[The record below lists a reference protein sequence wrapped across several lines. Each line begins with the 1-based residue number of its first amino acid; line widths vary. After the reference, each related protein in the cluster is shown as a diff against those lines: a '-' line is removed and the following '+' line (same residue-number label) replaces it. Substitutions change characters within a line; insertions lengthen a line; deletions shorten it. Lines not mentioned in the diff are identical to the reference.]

1 MVDAAHRNPDW
12 EWDETVLACD
22 LVFQN
27 GWQPLPADDERIVE
41 LSCILRR
48 MSLHPVEKRLS
59 SFRNEDGV
67 SRKTHNLASSA
78 PDWGRWRSNGSERDQ
93 EVMDQFRAA
102 PDVMHGIA
110 QDLLRDAQCDTPENA
125 SKLQEDDG
133 SVLEGRYLWRFHVER
148 ERNPVLRRKK
158 IRNVLQLGDP
168 LACEACDFDFG
179 KVYGDRGQGFI
190 ECHHVRPLHEIG
202 ECRTRITDLALLCS
216 NCHRMI
222 HRKPPWPTPA
232 QLRDIIVA
240 QLAKGEDRV
249 SSVIPPEPGLE
260 LLEAEYR
267 SGAYALDTDFFR
279 PCLARCSSYDRAVG
293 YFTSHALAAWAAAV
307 PRLLAGPEASV
318 RLVVGPVLLQEDK
331 DALLYM
337 ADEEARMSYRQRMAD
352 TLLEDTVTELESG
365 SDKARLQLFCMFLAT
380 GRLQICFAFPVHVP
394 DADIYHEKFGIF
406 YFPSGSCV
414 AFSGSANETA
424 GGHRRN
430 FEYVDVF
437 RSWSAHDASRVE
449 SKISKF
455 EATWDG
461 AAPGLVIR
469 KPSATVLERIEVISA
484 RTPHRP
490 IDRPHKWE
498 HQDRARA
505 IFLERKRGILE
516 MATGTGKTRTALR
529 IASELLSSG
538 KISGLI
544 VSTAGNDLLDQWGKE
559 IRGIAE
565 LSRLVLYRHYGG
577 YHDIGRY
584 TLSLR
589 GSVLL
594 CSRQALP
601 DLRRSLPGSEIDLLI
616 VQDEVHGL
624 GSPVMRRELTGF
636 HARFPYVLGLSAT
649 PERDYDE
656 EGNSFISD
664 EIGPVIFSFGLDEA
678 IRNGILCPFRYSA
691 VEYDLTDG
699 DRRRLQQV
707 FARKE
712 AAAHAGQPWP
722 EEKLYLELSRV
733 YKTAEEKPSRFREL
747 TRGEPGVL
755 GSSIVFVETKEL
767 GESLLDAIGFATSAY
782 STYFDDDPKERLE
795 ELSSGDLDC
804 LVCCKRL
811 SEGIDIRHLRN
822 VILVSSDK
830 GRLQTIQRIGRTL
843 RIDPESPQKI
853 ARVTDF
859 TWRDAPIDHA
869 DTQRREWLEW
879 LSTVRPGKE
888 TEI

>member
-1 MVDAAHRNPDW
+1 
-12 EWDETVLACD
+12 
-22 LVFQN
+22 
-27 GWQPLPADDERIVE
+27 
-41 LSCILRR
+41 
-48 MSLHPVEKRLS
+48 MSLTV
-59 SFRNEDGV
+59 
-67 SRKTHNLASSA
+67 
-78 PDWGRWRSNGSERDQ
+78 
-93 EVMDQFRAA
+93 
-102 PDVMHGIA
+102 
-110 QDLLRDAQCDTPENA
+110 
-125 SKLQEDDG
+125 
-133 SVLEGRYLWRFHVER
+133 
-148 ERNPVLRRKK
+148 
-158 IRNVLQLGDP
+158 
-168 LACEACDFDFG
+168 
-179 KVYGDRGQGFI
+179 
-190 ECHHVRPLHEIG
+190 
-202 ECRTRITDLALLCS
+202 
-216 NCHRMI
+216 
-222 HRKPPWPTPA
+222 
-232 QLRDIIVA
+232 
-240 QLAKGEDRV
+240 
-249 SSVIPPEPGLE
+249 PPEHGLE
-260 LLEAEYR
+260 LLEGEYR
-267 SGAYALDTDFFR
+267 SGAHSLDIAFFG

-318 RLVVGPVLLQEDK
+318 RLVVGPVLLPEDK
-331 DALLYM
+331 DALLHM
-337 ADEEARMSYRQRMAD
+337 TDDETRMSYRQRMAD
-352 TLLEDTVTELESG
+352 MLLEDTVTKLESG
-365 SDKARLQLFCMFLAT
+365 SDQARLELFCILLAT

-406 YFPSGSCV
+406 YFPGGSHV

-424 GGHRRN
+424 GGYRRN

-437 RSWSAHDASRVE
+437 RSWNAHDATRVE

-455 EATWDG
+455 EATWNG
-461 AAPGLVIR
+461 TAPGLVIR

-484 RTPHRP
+484 RVSRYP
-490 IDRPHKWE
+490 IDRPRRWT
-498 HQDRARA
+498 HQDRARD
-505 IFLERKRGILE
+505 IFLEHRRGILE

-529 IASELLSSG
+529 IASDLLSSG
-538 KISGLI
+538 EISGVI

-559 IRGIAE
+559 IHGTAE
-565 LSRLVLYRHYGG
+565 LSQLVLYRHYGG

-584 TLSLR
+584 TLSLN
-589 GSVLL
+589 GSLLL

-601 DLRRSLPGSEIDLLI
+601 DLRRSLPGGEIKLLI

-691 VEYDLTDG
+691 VEYELTDG

-712 AAAHAGQPWP
+712 AAARAGQPWP
-722 EEKLYLELSRV
+722 EEQLYLELSRV
-733 YKTAEEKPSRFREL
+733 YKTAEEKPARFRGL
-747 TRGEPGVL
+747 IRDDPGVL
-755 GSSIVFVETKEL
+755 QSSIIFVETKEL
-767 GESLLDAIGFATSAY
+767 GESLLDAIGFETSAY
-782 STYFDDDPKERLE
+782 STYFDDDPKERLK

-822 VILVSSDK
+822 VVLVSSDK

-853 ARVTDF
+853 AHVTDF
-859 TWRDAPIDHA
+859 AWRDAPADHA

-879 LSTVRPGKE
+879 LSTIRPGAA